1 MTTVYDFSTQR
12 LDGTQQDL
20 AAYRG
25 QVLLVV
31 NVASECGFT
40 PQYAGLQK
48 LQETYAGQGFQVL
61 GFPCNQFGGQEP
73 GGPDQIASFCSSRF
87 GVDFPL
93 FAKIEVNGGDAH
105 PLYRFLKQAA
115 PGALGTQAIK
125 WNFTKF
131 LVGRDGAVIGRFSPA
146 TRPED
151 LTGAIEKALQVART
165 PNGWG
170 SVGFP

>member
-1 MTTVYDFSTQR
+1 MTTVYDFSAER
-12 LDGTQQDL
+12 LDGRPQDL
-20 AAYRG
+20 SEYRG

-40 PQYAGLQK
+40 PQYAGLQA
-48 LQETYAGQGFQVL
+48 LQQAYAGQGFQVL

-73 GGPDQIASFCSSRF
+73 GGPEQIASFCSSRF
-87 GVDFPL
+87 GVGFPL
-93 FAKIEVNGGDAH
+93 LAKIEVNGRDAH

-131 LVGRDGAVIGRFSPA
+131 LIGRDGRVIERYAPA

-151 LTGAIEKALQVART
+151 LRGAIEKALQVPRVA
-165 PNGWG
+165 
-170 SVGFP
+170 

>member
-1 MTTVYDFSTQR
+1 MSTTVHDFSAQR
-12 LDGTQQDL
+12 LDGAPQDL
-20 AAYRG
+20 SLYRG

-40 PQYAGLQK
+40 AQYAGLQK
-48 LQETYAGQGFQVL
+48 LRETYADRGFEVL

-73 GGPDQIASFCSSRF
+73 GGPEQIASFCSSRF

-105 PLYRFLKQAA
+105 PLYRFLKKAA

-131 LVGRDGAVIGRFSPA
+131 LVGREGAVIGRFSPA

-151 LTGAIEKALQVART
+151 LSGAIEKALQAPR
-165 PNGWG
+165 NG
-170 SVGFP
+170 

>member
-1 MTTVYDFSTQR
+1 MTTVHDFSAQR
-12 LDGTQQDL
+12 LDGMQQDL
-20 AAYRG
+20 AAYSG

-40 PQYAGLQK
+40 PQYSGLQK
-48 LQETYAGQGFQVL
+48 LQEAYAGQGFQVL

-73 GGPDQIASFCSSRF
+73 GGPEEIASFCSSRF

-105 PLYRFLKQAA
+105 PLYRFLKKAA

-131 LVGRDGAVIGRFSPA
+131 LIGRDGAVLGRFSPT

-151 LTGAIEKALQVART
+151 LTGAIEQALQTARD
-165 PNGWG
+165 G
-170 SVGFP
+170 

>member
-1 MTTVYDFSTQR
+1 MTTVHDFSAQR
-12 LDGTQQDL
+12 LDGTLQDL
-20 AAYRG
+20 AVYRG

-40 PQYAGLQK
+40 PQYAGLQR
-48 LQETYAGQGFQVL
+48 LQEAYAGQGFQVL

-73 GGPDQIASFCSSRF
+73 GDPDQIAGFCSSRF

-105 PLYRFLKQAA
+105 PLYRFLKKAA
-115 PGALGTQAIK
+115 PGALGTQVIK

-131 LVGRDGAVIGRFSPA
+131 LIGRDGAVLGRFSPT
-146 TRPED
+146 TRPEE
-151 LTGAIEKALQVART
+151 LAGAIEQALQTAR
-165 PNGWG
+165 GA
-170 SVGFP
+170 

>member
-1 MTTVYDFSTQR
+1 MSTTVHDFSAQR
-12 LDGTQQDL
+12 LDGAPQDL
-20 AAYRG
+20 SVYRG

-40 PQYAGLQK
+40 AQYAGLQK
-48 LQETYAGQGFQVL
+48 LRETYADRGFEVL

-73 GGPDQIASFCSSRF
+73 GGPEQIASFCSSRF

-105 PLYRFLKQAA
+105 PLYRFLKKAA

-131 LVGRDGAVIGRFSPA
+131 LVGREGAVIGRFSPA

-151 LTGAIEKALQVART
+151 LSGAIEKALQAPR
-165 PNGWG
+165 NG
-170 SVGFP
+170 

>member
-1 MTTVYDFSTQR
+1 MTTVYDFSAER
-12 LDGTQQDL
+12 LDGRPQDL
-20 AAYRG
+20 SEYRG

-40 PQYAGLQK
+40 PQYAGLQA
-48 LQETYAGQGFQVL
+48 LQQAYAGQGFQVL

-73 GGPDQIASFCSSRF
+73 GGPEQIASFCSSRF
-87 GVDFPL
+87 GVGFPL
-93 FAKIEVNGGDAH
+93 FAKIEVNGRDAH

-131 LVGRDGAVIGRFSPA
+131 LIGRDGRVIERYAPA

-151 LTGAIEKALQVART
+151 LRGAIEKALQVPRVA
-165 PNGWG
+165 
-170 SVGFP
+170 